1 MADSNFRGPVTSM
14 GPMENSPAQVEIFDG
29 PSGLYQ
35 GNALLDPRQVP
46 FPKDGT
52 TQGRVAA
59 FFNSPQII
67 LVDAIP
73 SALSTTSIAAAAN
86 VTSGTAM
93 TLATTAPGG
102 AAGVPSIASGVPII
116 PFGSG
121 TVTTAALALDFGFTT
136 GTTAAASS
144 TVAVV
149 DNSQFTLGQWVCI
162 GGAGNSAKTA
172 ALLTQVQSI
181 STTNT
186 TTITVLPAPAGT
198 LSNAPIGGANL
209 WSTFYPPSTQFGPQ
223 SPSATAHSPN
233 IAAGLLRLHNPREA
247 LARVVS
253 ISNAVSASGG
263 TFTVAGWDIYRQ
275 PMTETITASL
285 TTAAT
290 VYGKKAFKYI
300 GSITPNFTDA
310 HNYAVGVG
318 DTFGFSLRIDEWENA
333 RFYYGGGL
341 MVISTGVIAAVTT
354 NPATATTGDVRG
366 TIQVSSSGNA
376 TAIASPLAAATDG
389 VKRLA
394 IIASAPFQN
403 VTYANPN
410 NYAPLFGVTQV

>member
-52 TQGRVAA
+52 TQGRVSA
-59 FFNSPQII
+59 FFSSPQII

-73 SALSTTSIAAAAN
+73 SALSSTAIAAAAN

-149 DNSQFTLGQWVCI
+149 DNSQFTVGQWVCI

-247 LARVVS
+247 LARVIS
-253 ISNAVSASGG
+253 ITGTTAGAGG
-263 TFTVAGWDIYRQ
+263 NFTVAGWDIYRQ
-275 PMTETITASL
+275 PMTEVITANAA
-285 TTAAT
+285 TAAA
-290 VYGKKAFKYI
+290 YGKKAFKYI
-300 GSITPNFTDA
+300 ASITPNFTDA
-310 HNYAVGVG
+310 HNYVIGVG
-318 DTFGFSLRIDEWENA
+318 DTFGFPIRMDEWENG
-333 RFYYGGGL
+333 RFYYGALL
-341 MVISTGVIAAVTT
+341 MVAGTGTLMGVTT

-366 TIQVSSSGNA
+366 TIQLSTAGNA
-376 TAIASPLAAATDG
+376 TAVASPLAAATDG
-389 VKRLA
+389 VKRLV
-394 IIASAPFQN
+394 IISCAPFQN

-410 NYAPLFGVTQV
+410 NYAPLFGVTQA